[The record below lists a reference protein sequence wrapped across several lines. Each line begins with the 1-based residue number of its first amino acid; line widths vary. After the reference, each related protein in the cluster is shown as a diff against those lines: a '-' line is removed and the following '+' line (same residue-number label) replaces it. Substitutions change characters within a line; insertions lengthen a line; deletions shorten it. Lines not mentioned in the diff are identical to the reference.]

1 MRERL
6 SFEAW
11 RGVSVRVRMG
21 EKGMQGGRDVAKTDR
36 QADRQN
42 GKEDSAMMEE
52 MP

>member
-21 EKGMQGGRDVAKTDR
+21 EKGMQGGRDVAKTETGRQTDR
-36 QADRQN
+36 M
-42 GKEDSAMMEE
+42 GMKIV
-52 MP
+52 P